1 MYTHP
6 RRSAGAR
13 RVLGIA
19 VAGALAMCA
28 LTGPA
33 MAATGDGTAVPQCR
47 KAGDKPV
54 EYLTA
59 GDPTGAAGA
68 LPSDGGTSSIIAVL

>member
-1 MYTHP
+1 MSTHP
-6 RRSAGAR
+6 RPIAGAR
-13 RVLGIA
+13 RVLGVA

-33 MAATGDGTAVPQCR
+33 MAATSDGTGVPECR
-47 KAGDKPV
+47 KAGEKPV

-59 GDPTGAAGA
+59 GDPTGVAG
-68 LPSDGGTSSIIAVL
+68 GGTSSIIGVL

>member
-6 RRSAGAR
+6 RRIAGAR
-13 RVLGIA
+13 RVLGVA

-33 MAATGDGTAVPQCR
+33 MAATSDGTAVPQCR
-47 KAGDKPV
+47 KAGEKPL
-54 EYLTA
+54 EYLTT
-59 GDPTGAAGA
+59 GDPTSVAG
-68 LPSDGGTSSIIAVL
+68 GGTSSIIAVL

>member
-1 MYTHP
+1 MSIRP
-6 RRSAGAR
+6 RPIAGAR
-13 RVLGIA
+13 RVLGVA

-33 MAATGDGTAVPQCR
+33 MAATSDGTAVLQCR
-47 KAGDKPV
+47 KAG

-59 GDPTGAAGA
+59 GDATGVAG
-68 LPSDGGTSSIIAVL
+68 GGTSSIIGVL

>member
-6 RRSAGAR
+6 RRTAGAR
-13 RVLGIA
+13 RVLGVA

-33 MAATGDGTAVPQCR
+33 MAATSDGTAVPECR
-47 KAGDKPV
+47 KAGEKPL

-59 GDPTGAAGA
+59 GDPTSVAG
-68 LPSDGGTSSIIAVL
+68 GGTSSIIAVL

>member
-6 RRSAGAR
+6 RRIAGAR
-13 RVLGIA
+13 RGLAVA
-19 VAGALAMCA
+19 VAGALAACA

-33 MAATGDGTAVPQCR
+33 MAATGDASSDLQCR
-47 KAGDKPV
+47 KAGEKPV

-59 GDPTGAAGA
+59 GDATGVAGA
-68 LPSDGGTSSIIAVL
+68 GPSDGGTSSIIAVL